1 MPLRSATVLR
11 ATLLVL
17 AIGLCAWL
25 GTRHWT
31 QRVAPVTTQH
41 DRASAQT
48 LYSFDAQLGASD
60 IAHLRAQAAAA
71 PRVARVQAALARAL
85 AETLP
90 PAPMPASVLDETRRQ
105 VALALA
111 LDAQLADAQFAQ
123 AILSCRVAAWA
134 LCMDAFARALQADPA
149 DTDGRIAYAYWLA
162 AVGHIG
168 AAARE
173 AQAAHDADP
182 RSSAA
187 AFVLARTLDT
197 VGRHN
202 NALLA
207 LDAVTTPGSG
217 LVYAKWFNAVWRH
230 DWAAARR
237 LAAGMPEEA
246 GYRESYLAATE
257 ASIDPALWP
266 QALPLLRTSERAN
279 RHANALRVLMPDS
292 DQALNLDALESML
305 RNGWPSYYMLLWM
318 REYRGL
324 RQGPAFQDFLARTGL
339 LAYWSSQ
346 GWPMSCKPVGEIV
359 RCD

>member
-1 MPLRSATVLR
+1 MTLRSATVLR
-11 ATLLVL
+11 AALLVL
-17 AIGLCAWL
+17 TIGLCAWL
-25 GTRHWT
+25 GTRYWA
-31 QRVAPVTTQH
+31 QRTAPVMTQH

-48 LYSFDAQLGASD
+48 RYSFDAQLGTSD
-60 IAHLRAQAAAA
+60 IARLRAQAAAA

-90 PAPMPASVLDETRRQ
+90 SAPMPASVLDETQRQ

-111 LDAQLADAQFAQ
+111 LGAQLADAQFAQ
-123 AILSCRVAAWA
+123 AILACRVATWT
-134 LCMDAFARALQADPA
+134 LCMDSFARALQANPA
-149 DTDGRIAYAYWLA
+149 DVDGRIAYAYWLA
-162 AVGHIG
+162 ALGHIG

-173 AQAAHDADP
+173 AQTARDANP
-182 RSSAA
+182 LSSAA
-187 AFVLARTLDT
+187 AFALARMLDS

-202 NALLA
+202 SALLA
-207 LDAVTTPGSG
+207 LDAVTTPTSG
-217 LVYAKWFNAVWRH
+217 LIYAKWYNAIWRR

-279 RHANALRVLMPDS
+279 RRANALRVLMPDS

-318 REYRGL
+318 HEYRGL
-324 RQGPAFQDFLARTGL
+324 RQGPAFQDFLKRTGL

-346 GWPMSCKPVGEIV
+346 GWPMLCKPVGEIV